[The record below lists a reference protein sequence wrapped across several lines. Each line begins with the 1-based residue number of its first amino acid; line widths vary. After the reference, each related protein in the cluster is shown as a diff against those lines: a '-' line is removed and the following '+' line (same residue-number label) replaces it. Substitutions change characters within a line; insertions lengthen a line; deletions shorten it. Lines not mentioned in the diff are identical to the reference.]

1 MSNTTP
7 SNQPTGAG
15 EQSAL
20 VCVFCG
26 ITLADAETYCCESCV
41 EEIWASDPNG
51 LMGVDDE

>member
-26 ITLADAETYCCESCV
+26 ITLADAETYSCTECAV
-41 EEIWASDPNG
+41 ELEVFDRMKEENH
-51 LMGVDDE
+51 D